1 MSPFVDDYEEDIIEE
16 KDPFD
21 YDAGILPIEGE
32 DGFESELNRGFI
44 TLNEKGK
51 KIRGE

>member
-44 TLNEKGK
+44 ILNEKGK